1 MTRFHIYICYI
12 SDDVTQK
19 LITTEYFNST
29 KSVIFQQQQQ
39 KLYTKN

>member
-19 LITTEYFNST
+19 LITTEYFNSYLT
-29 KSVIFQQQQQ
+29 SYALQDLV
-39 KLYTKN
+39 L